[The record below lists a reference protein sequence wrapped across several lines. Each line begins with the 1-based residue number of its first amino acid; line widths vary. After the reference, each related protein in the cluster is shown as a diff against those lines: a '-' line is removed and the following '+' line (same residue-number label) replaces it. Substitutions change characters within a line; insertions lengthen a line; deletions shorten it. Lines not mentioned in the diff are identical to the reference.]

1 MLEAKK
7 YIYDFSE
14 GDAGMKILLGGK
26 GANLAQMWKIGLPV
40 PPGFIITTEACHEYW
55 KEKDF
60 ILNIWDEVKAAVS
73 RVEALAGKKFGGEK
87 DPLLVSVRSGA
98 PVSMPGMMDTIL
110 NLGLNDKTVSALAE
124 AAGDERFAYD
134 SYRRFI
140 QMFSDVVM
148 GVEHSSF
155 EKKLHDKKAENGVKD
170 DNQLSAEALK
180 ELVEEYKAIV
190 KEAGKDFPVDPW
202 QQLRLAIDAVFR
214 SWNTPRAI
222 TYRRINNIP
231 ESYGTAVSV
240 VTMVFGNL
248 GDDCGTGVCFTRS
261 PSTGEDRLFGE
272 YLINAQGEDVV
283 AGIRTPVEISQLETA
298 MPDVYKE
305 FCRIADL
312 LEQHYKDAQ
321 DIEFT
326 VEKGKLYILQ
336 TRNGKRTAA
345 AAVKVAMDMFRE
357 GLIDEKTAV
366 ERVAPE
372 QVEQLLH
379 PQIDPKAKVSP
390 LVKGLPASPG
400 AAAGYVVFDAD
411 EAAER
416 GEKGEKIILVRPET
430 TPDDIHGLFAAQG
443 VVTAHGGMT
452 SHAAVVARGLGK
464 PCVSGA
470 ESIKIDFASGT
481 FTVNGTVVKKNDFIT
496 IDGTKGEVILG
507 KVDLVEPQFDE
518 DFSELLRMADR
529 ISTLEVWANA
539 DTPEDARRA
548 RSFGAKGIGLCRTE
562 HMFMAPERLPVMQ
575 DMVVASTRDERIEH
589 LKKLEKMQ
597 EEDFL
602 GIFEAMDGLPVT
614 VRLLD
619 PPLHE
624 FLPKLPDLKKELKS
638 LPADS
643 PEAKAVQNTI
653 ARVHELH
660 ESNPMLGFRGCRL
673 GIIYPEIYEMQVRAI
688 FSAACKLVIKGI
700 DPVPDIMI
708 PLVATKE
715 EMRILREMVDR
726 IAPEIMKEYGC
737 TVEYLVGTMIE
748 LPRAAMVADQLAQHA
763 QFFSFGT
770 NDLTQTTFGYS
781 RDDAEGKFLGQYVS
795 EGILPQNPFAV
806 LDRDGVGGLMEIGA
820 NGGRKVNPSIQLG
833 ICGEHGGNPSSV
845 AFCHKL
851 GLNYVSCSPFRV
863 PVSRL
868 SAAHSALG
876 ILK

>member
-55 KEKDF
+55 KEQDF
-60 ILNIWDEVKAAVS
+60 ILSIWDDIKAAVA
-73 RVEALAGKKFGGEK
+73 RVEALAGKMFGREK

-110 NLGLNDKTVSALAE
+110 NLGLNDKTVKALAE
-124 AAGDERFAYD
+124 ASGDERFAYD
-134 SYRRFI
+134 SFRRFI
-140 QMFSDVVM
+140 QMFSDVVL
-148 GVEHSSF
+148 GVELASF
-155 EKKLHDKKAENGVKD
+155 EAKLKEKKVKYGVKD

-180 ELVEEYKAIV
+180 ELVGEYKMIV

-214 SWNTPRAI
+214 SWNTPRAV
-222 TYRRINNIP
+222 TYRKINNIP

-261 PSTGEDRLFGE
+261 PSTGENRLFGE

-283 AGIRTPVEISQLETA
+283 AGIRTPVEISQLATA

-305 FCRIADL
+305 FCRIAKL
-312 LEQHYKDAQ
+312 LEEHYKDAQ

-326 VEKGKLYILQ
+326 VERGKLYILQ

-345 AAVKVAMDMFRE
+345 AAVKVAMDMYRE
-357 GLIDEKTAV
+357 GLIDERTAV

-379 PQIDPKAKVSP
+379 PQIDPKAKVVP

-416 GEKGEKIILVRPET
+416 GKNGEKVILVRPET

-470 ESIKIDFASGT
+470 ESIRINLAAEN
-481 FTVNGTVVKKNDFIT
+481 FTVGETTVNKNDFIT

-507 KVDLVEPQFDE
+507 EVKLMEPQFDE
-518 DFSELLRMADR
+518 DFRELLKMADR

-548 RSFGAKGIGLCRTE
+548 RGFGAKGIGLCRTD
-562 HMFMAPERLPVMQ
+562 HRFMAQDRLPVMQ
-575 DMVVASTRDERIEH
+575 DMVVASTLEERLEA
-589 LKKLEKMQ
+589 LKKLEEMQ
-597 EEDFL
+597 EEDFY
-602 GIFEAMDGLPVT
+602 GIFDAMDGLPVT

-624 FLPKLPDLKKELKS
+624 FLPKLPDLDKELKN
-638 LPADS
+638 LPEGS
-643 PEAKAVQNTI
+643 PEAEAVKITT

-660 ESNPMLGFRGCRL
+660 EANPMLGFRGCRL

-688 FSAACKLVIKGI
+688 FKAACRLVKEGKH
-700 DPVPDIMI
+700 PVPDIMI

-715 EMRILREMVDR
+715 EMRILRVMVDS
-726 IAPEIMKEYGC
+726 IAPVIMKEYGC
-737 TVEYLVGTMIE
+737 QVEYMVGTMIE

-781 RDDAEGKFLGQYVS
+781 RDDAEGKFLGQYVA

-806 LDRDGVGGLMEIGA
+806 LDRDGVGGLMEIGVA
-820 NGGRKVNPSIQLG
+820 GGRKVNPSIQLG
-833 ICGEHGGNPSSV
+833 ICGEHGGNPLSV

-868 SAAHSALG
+868 AAAHSALG
-876 ILK
+876 LIK